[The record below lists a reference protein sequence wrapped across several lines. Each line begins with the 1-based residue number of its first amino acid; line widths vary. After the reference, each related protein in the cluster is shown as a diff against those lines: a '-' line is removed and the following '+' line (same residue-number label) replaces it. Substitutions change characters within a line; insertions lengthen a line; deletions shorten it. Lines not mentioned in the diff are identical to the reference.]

1 MSLKA
6 QFLDFIVISTD
17 SYTYQ
22 IWKFFISFLSI
33 ITSLFYA
40 FQGAFRKDVEF
51 EKWED
56 YQAYTWEGPK
66 GQFTKEDI
74 ALYTQM
80 IMAFELIFAFQ
91 IFLNFITEYQ
101 QFDSMEKPERDIQKI
116 AVLYIKGSFLR
127 DLIAVLPFN

>member
-51 EKWED
+51 GNWED

-66 GQFTKEDI
+66 GQFTKDEI
-74 ALYTQM
+74 LLYTQL
-80 IMAFELIFAFQ
+80 IMAFELIFTFQ

-101 QFDSMEKPERDIQKI
+101 QFDSMEKPERDI
-116 AVLYIKGSFLR
+116 
-127 DLIAVLPFN
+127 